1 LKKWEL
7 FRKFWKQY
15 PEWGFK
21 EPMPVQEQVIPLL
34 LDRSTDIIA
43 LAQTGTGKTAAFGIP
58 VVQLT
63 DPQNKN
69 PQTVIL
75 APTRELCVQIAN
87 DLISYARYL
96 KQIRILAVYG
106 GSSIETQIREL
117 KKGVHILVQHP
128 TSYRPDGKKGR
139 QNC

>member
-1 LKKWEL
+1 M